1 LAFRQ
6 EIDTP
11 LQKRQKSAAVD
22 PERRG
27 AGRPPCHDLPGPFSK
42 LIQEKL
48 ARRDADSMR
57 LSRARK
63 LAFSFLLS
71 SGFVQNMVGQR
82 QASLEDLMD
91 ITVTSVS
98 KKEEKLSKTA
108 AAVFVI
114 TQEAP
119 SVNVARIDANT
130 WAVSIRAFNSRYS
143 DKILVLIDGRSVY
156 SPSFSGVLWDQI
168 DVPLEDIEQIE
179 VIRGPGET
187 VWGAN
192 AMNGVINV
200 ITMSSKAT
208 EGGLLV
214 ASAGSKELGSLA
226 QYGGNVGALGTRRA
240 FGKYFNIDNS
250 ARPAGGEAEDGWHG
264 FHGGFRSD
272 LQPSPQDSLMVQGD
286 LYSTAEGQ
294 TLTTVLSNNLPAVAT
309 IQRRDCGRQRRSPG
323 APEPHAAGRLRSVV
337 ERI

>member
-1 LAFRQ
+1 
-6 EIDTP
+6 
-11 LQKRQKSAAVD
+11 
-22 PERRG
+22 
-27 AGRPPCHDLPGPFSK
+27 
-42 LIQEKL
+42 
-48 ARRDADSMR
+48 MR

-130 WAVSIRAFNSRYS
+130 WAVSIRGFNSRYS

-179 VIRGPGET
+179 VIRGPGEAEQACRCICST
-187 VWGAN
+187 IA
-192 AMNGVINV
+192 A
-200 ITMSSKAT
+200 TSFSSA
-208 EGGLLV
+208 
-214 ASAGSKELGSLA
+214 
-226 QYGGNVGALGTRRA
+226 
-240 FGKYFNIDNS
+240 
-250 ARPAGGEAEDGWHG
+250 
-264 FHGGFRSD
+264 
-272 LQPSPQDSLMVQGD
+272 PSCRKRF
-286 LYSTAEGQ
+286 AW
-294 TLTTVLSNNLPAVAT
+294 
-309 IQRRDCGRQRRSPG
+309 
-323 APEPHAAGRLRSVV
+323 
-337 ERI
+337 